1 MQLDTHM
8 TQDINTNLG
17 IIKQSTA
24 WADKYGKDSFPREVF
39 KNYRRKLKRI
49 NEALSENCSAAA
61 YGESQ
66 VGKSY
71 LMSSLLS
78 TPNAPFVIEND
89 GQKYSFIDDINPSG
103 GNNTKQES
111 TGVIT
116 RFTIRQENQRM
127 ADYIKITNLSVVD
140 IILLLADSYYNDVK
154 INTEN
159 VLMKEDIDLAL
170 SQMETLWDSKNST
183 PIFSVKLLTRS

>member
-1 MQLDTHM
+1 M
-8 TQDINTNLG
+8 TRDIVTNLD
-17 IIKQSTA
+17 IIRQSVN
-24 WADKYGKDSFPREVF
+24 WADKYGKDAFPKEVF
-39 KNYRRKLKRI
+39 KNYRRQLRKI
-49 NEALSENCSAAA
+49 SEALSENCSAAA

-78 TPNAPFVIEND
+78 APNAPFVIENN
-89 GQKYSFIDDINPSG
+89 GVRYSFIDQINPSG

-116 RFTIRQENQRM
+116 RFTIKQNVPQM
-127 ADYIKITNLSVVD
+127 KDYIKVTNLSVVD

-154 INTEN
+154 INNDN
-159 VLMKEDIDLAL
+159 VLL
-170 SQMETLWDSKNST
+170 STERGGK
-183 PIFSVKLLTRS
+183 RG

>member
-49 NEALSENCSAAA
+49 NEALSENCSASA

-159 VLMKEDIDLAL
+159 VLMKEDG
-170 SQMETLWDSKNST
+170 SKWKIHYRIVSRM
-183 PIFSVKLLTRS
+183 RSFRFG